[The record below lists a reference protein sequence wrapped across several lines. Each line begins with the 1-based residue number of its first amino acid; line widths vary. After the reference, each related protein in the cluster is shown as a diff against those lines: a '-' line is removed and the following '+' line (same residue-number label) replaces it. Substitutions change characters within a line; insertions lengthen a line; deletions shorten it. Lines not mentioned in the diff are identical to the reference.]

1 MSFRI
6 IIIILGLSL
15 FSCVPTEKKSQI
27 NFKSFKKYKNHGFT
41 LIYDEN
47 VEIGKSLD
55 SRSLMIFHKLLKK
68 KSFVKITN
76 PENGKSIIAEVKSNK
91 VKFSNFFNSVITQRI
106 ADELQLDRN
115 DPFIEVTLISKNN
128 TFIAKKTKTFE
139 EEKMVAEKAPID
151 GVQINDLK
159 IKSDKKQ
166 SKKNKEFSY
175 IIKIADF
182 YYEKTAKIMIDRIR
196 KETNIQNPK
205 IIKLSKTKYRV
216 LLGPFNDI
224 NSIKKVFEKIK
235 VLNFENLEVLKNV

>member
-1 MSFRI
+1 
-6 IIIILGLSL
+6 
-15 FSCVPTEKKSQI
+15 
-27 NFKSFKKYKNHGFT
+27 
-41 LIYDEN
+41 
-47 VEIGKSLD
+47 
-55 SRSLMIFHKLLKK
+55 MIFHKSLKK

-91 VKFSNFFNSVITQRI
+91 VKYSNFFNSVITQRI

-128 TFIAKKTKTFE
+128 TYIAKKTKTFE